1 MPVTPLLRTNSLYRH
16 FWLARTI
23 SFLGDTMTTTA
34 LVLYAY
40 QVGTVG
46 TAVGTLLFVQAIPRL
61 FGPLAG
67 SLADRVDQRTLMIGC
82 DLGQALL
89 FGAMALFIP
98 SFPVL
103 LVFVGLSS
111 LLATLFTP
119 AGRSALPLFVS
130 HHDLPTANALLGTG
144 INTSLALGPALGGI
158 LTDGLGVQSVL
169 WLNVLS
175 FLGSALLLYR
185 LPPLPP
191 IPHENEAVESLWATT
206 KSGLVYL
213 SRHKMARAVVVSLFL
228 VVAFAALD
236 NVALVFLARDV
247 FHTDEAGY
255 GLLSSIYGL
264 GMVLGPVA
272 LLRTRRSFNARP
284 VLLLGVVL
292 TGLGELAAGIVP
304 WFGLAVL
311 VQGIA
316 GIGNGLENVAND
328 TLIQQ
333 TVPRAMLGR
342 VFGTVSTSA
351 FIASSL
357 AYAVGGFLL
366 DWTSPQAVFVIAGSG
381 VLASLG
387 VLWFML
393 PAEQDA

>member
-1 MPVTPLLRTNSLYRH
+1 MPGTPLLRSNLLYRH
-16 FWLARTI
+16 FWVARTI
-23 SFLGDTMTTTA
+23 SLLGDTMTTTV

-40 QVGTVG
+40 QIGSAG

-82 DLGQALL
+82 DLGQVLL
-89 FGAMALFIP
+89 FGAMAVFMP

-103 LVFVGLSS
+103 LILVGLSS
-111 LLATLFTP
+111 LLATLFAP
-119 AGRSALPLFVS
+119 AGRSALPLFVA

-158 LTDGLGVQSVL
+158 LADGLGVQSVL

-175 FLGSALLLYR
+175 FLGSAVLLYR
-185 LPPLPP
+185 LPALPP
-191 IPHENEAVESLWATT
+191 APHENGKVESLWANTR
-206 KSGLVYL
+206 SGLVYL
-213 SRHKMARAVVVSLFL
+213 AGHKMARAVVVSLFL

-255 GLLSSIYGL
+255 GLLSSVYGL

-272 LLRTRRSFNARP
+272 LLRSRRSFNARSA
-284 VLLLGVVL
+284 LLIGVVL
-292 TGLGELAAGIVP
+292 TGLGELAAGIMP

-351 FIASSL
+351 FIASAL

-393 PAEQDA
+393 PAE